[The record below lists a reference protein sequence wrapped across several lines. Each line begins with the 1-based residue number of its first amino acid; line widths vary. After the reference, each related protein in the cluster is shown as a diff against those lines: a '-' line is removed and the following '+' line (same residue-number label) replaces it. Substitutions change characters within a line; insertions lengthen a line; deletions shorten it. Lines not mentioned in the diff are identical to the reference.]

1 MPPSPQEL
9 AREETKVAEAAQTE
23 AKAKQVAEAV
33 ETVVRAAKEVESAKE
48 EASGQAEK
56 LAMAA
61 QVGPRQL
68 AGQGSGP
75 PPPPRPQTESICLP
89 AHLDAGA
96 WPRQASL

>member
-1 MPPSPQEL
+1 M
-9 AREETKVAEAAQTE
+9 AEAAQTE

-75 PPPPRPQTESICLP
+75 PPPRPQTDSTCLP
-89 AHLDAGA
+89 VHLDAGA
-96 WPRQASL
+96 WSRQASP